1 MVKVVGITGGIA
13 TGKSTVTKMLRSH
26 GYTVLDADV
35 MTHKAYEPGSETFKQ
50 ITASFDCLENGE
62 ISRKK
67 LGQIVFQ
74 NPQQKKVLE
83 DIIHPYVYKR
93 MEEGIRTA
101 SGSLIFLDVP
111 LLFEAHFD
119 TLCDAVIVVSCTPDI
134 QLRRLMA
141 RNHLS
146 KEESQRRIS
155 SQMPLAEKE
164 ARADYVID
172 NSGDRYHLQNQVK
185 RVLGELR
192 HV

>member
-13 TGKSTVTKMLRSH
+13 TGKSTVTKMLRNH

-35 MTHKAYEPGSETFKQ
+35 MSHDAYLPGSETFKK
-50 ITASFDCLENGE
+50 ITASFDCLENGV

-67 LGQIVFQ
+67 LGQIVFSDEA
-74 NPQQKKVLE
+74 KRKELE
-83 DIIHPYVYKR
+83 AIIHPYVYQR
-93 MEEGIRTA
+93 MEEGIKKA

-119 TLCDAVIVVSCTPDI
+119 RLCNAVIVVTCAPDI
-134 QLRRLMA
+134 ELSRFMA
-141 RNHLS
+141 RNHLG
-146 KEESQRRIS
+146 KEASICRIK
-155 SQMPLAEKE
+155 SQMPLSEKE
-164 ARADYVID
+164 KRADYVID
-172 NSGDRYHLQNQVK
+172 NSGDRYHLQSQVK